1 VRYRSVMFAVKPHA
15 DGASQ
20 FSLSRRGIRELRH
33 QARELP
39 GARPLLHLVLR
50 VLRRSAGMPAI
61 GETAERVLAGVRGVS
76 GQPPMPVSDVL
87 RILTALDAEGVRY
100 WLGGG
105 WGVEALLGFESR
117 EHSDLDLVLDDH
129 ESALPAVK
137 RALATVGYV
146 WRSTDQGAVWL
157 PHRSTFEDT
166 RGRHV
171 EALGI
176 DWYVLEAA
184 WSLLRPTPAPPGAI
198 PQQRKDR
205 CFGTGVLAGRPVPC
219 LSREA
224 QLLFHS
230 GYVPRSRDLADIR
243 HLQALSSDA
252 GAEHVMAAG
261 ETALLVPVFGLGG
274 TIRDVWTEMNRG
286 NGHMPPHVTLL
297 YPFLP
302 GDRITRDVI
311 DRLTEICAEQEPFDF
326 SLDRTGWFDKKVL
339 YLSPMPS
346 EPFVALCQR
355 LMVAFPECE
364 PYGGRFAETIPHLTI
379 SESGAVGSLLRAE
392 RRIRRDLPVSS
403 TAERVFLMTLQPDRQ
418 WSIAASL
425 RLGASAQKGSRRA
438 S

>member
-1 VRYRSVMFAVKPHA
+1 
-15 DGASQ
+15 
-20 FSLSRRGIRELRH
+20 
-33 QARELP
+33 
-39 GARPLLHLVLR
+39 
-50 VLRRSAGMPAI
+50 MPVI
-61 GETAERVLAGVRGVS
+61 GETAERVLAGVTGVS

-87 RILTALDAEGVRY
+87 RILSALDAEGVRY

-129 ESALPAVK
+129 DTALPAVT

-205 CFGTGVLAGRPVPC
+205 CFGSGVLAGRPVPC

-243 HLQALSSDA
+243 HLQALASDA
-252 GAEHVMAAG
+252 AAEHVVATG
-261 ETALLVPVFGLGG
+261 QTALLVPVFGLDG
-274 TIRDVWTEMNRG
+274 TVREVWTEMNRG
-286 NGHMPPHVTLL
+286 NGNMPPHVTLL

-302 GDRITRDVI
+302 GDQITRDVI
-311 DRLTEICAEQEPFDF
+311 DRLTEICAAQEPFDF
-326 SLDRTGWFDKKVL
+326 ALERTAWFDTKVL
-339 YLSPMPS
+339 YLSPAPS

-355 LMVAFPECE
+355 LMLAFPECE
-364 PYGGRFAETIPHLTI
+364 PYGGKFAETIPHLTI
-379 SESGAVGSLLRAE
+379 SESGTLASLRRAE
-392 RRIRRDLPVSS
+392 RRLRRHLPVSF

-418 WSIAASL
+418 WSIGASM
-425 RLGASAQKGSRRA
+425 RLGASTKKGSRRA